1 MTEVVTG
8 MGGFSRGGTDSRP
21 AEDSRY
27 GLDRVRVLDSRAKP
41 AGEGLSPR
49 TVIHAV
55 RTLKSNGGAE
65 GDRTPDL
72 MTASPSPA
80 DGEFASQA

>member
-1 MTEVVTG
+1 

-49 TVIHAV
+49 GNRGDTILISSYALFFVLDSAV
-55 RTLKSNGGAE
+55 AGYDPMPL
-65 GDRTPDL
+65 
-72 MTASPSPA
+72 
-80 DGEFASQA
+80 